1 MLLRWCQVRRAARR
15 VAYLRL
21 SLGATGGAGGLSRG
35 LAGLPRC
42 PTTPPAH
49 GGGGPATK
57 ATGLHRPPPKNKTQ
71 KESAKTRCRRC
82 RSFCVLASS
91 RREARGHRRHATAE
105 APRERLGDWTQA
117 RHNARGRKA
126 TPATPWQRLP
136 RSLSFGHGHF
146 PKAGGSKRN

>member
-57 ATGLHRPPPKNKTQ
+57 ATGLHRPPQ
-71 KESAKTRCRRC
+71 KGRTLEESPQTRCFCC
-82 RSFCVLASS
+82 RASFPCVGEVKPPSVKPCLLYTSPS
-91 RREARGHRRHATAE
+91 
-105 APRERLGDWTQA
+105 PRD
-117 RHNARGRKA
+117 
-126 TPATPWQRLP
+126 
-136 RSLSFGHGHF
+136 
-146 PKAGGSKRN
+146 